1 VVVRPSQLPSLARA
15 AAEMPDSTFVLDH
28 LGKPPVAS
36 GDWKAWRDLVGPVA
50 ARPNVVAKLSG
61 LVAEADWENWTAADL
76 RPFVEIAVELF
87 GTSRLM
93 YGSDWP
99 VLEVAAT
106 YRQVKDVLAELLGGL
121 RPDVFGGTAI
131 RTYHLEIP

>member
-1 VVVRPSQLPSLARA
+1 L
-15 AAEMPDSTFVLDH
+15 FVLDH
-28 LGKPPVAS
+28 LGKPPVAA
-36 GDWKAWRDLVGPVA
+36 GDWKGWRELIAPVA
-50 ARPNVVAKLSG
+50 AQPNVVAKLSG
-61 LVAEADWENWTAADL
+61 LVAEANWETWTAADL

-106 YRQVKDVLAELLGGL
+106 YAQVKDVLADLLGGL
-121 RPDVFGGTAI
+121 LPDVFGGTAI
-131 RTYHLEIP
+131 RTYQLEIP